1 MAEQPQLDFVHGGTP
16 NGDPD
21 FAKKAPQS
29 ITGGIPGL
37 CYHRSFLSEER
48 QKLIMECIDSVP
60 WCTTPLRAESLP

>member
-29 ITGGIPGL
+29 ITVGISV
-37 CYHRSFLSEER
+37 RSRSGPRIWRGDLGRSQGERNCSLSS
-48 QKLIMECIDSVP
+48 C
-60 WCTTPLRAESLP
+60 PLA